1 MASRDPMESPQL
13 GAWHMEMDHRFSQTV
28 VDLGVCGFSPIYGRM
43 MPYLHDVD
51 LEEHYF
57 VQGPSQRKAEA
68 IQHFAKLGETKSLLT
83 SL

>member
-1 MASRDPMESPQL
+1 
-13 GAWHMEMDHRFSQTV
+13 
-28 VDLGVCGFSPIYGRM
+28 M

-57 VQGPSQRKAEA
+57 VQGPSNRKAEA

-83 SL
+83 SLQFHIKCISIECQ